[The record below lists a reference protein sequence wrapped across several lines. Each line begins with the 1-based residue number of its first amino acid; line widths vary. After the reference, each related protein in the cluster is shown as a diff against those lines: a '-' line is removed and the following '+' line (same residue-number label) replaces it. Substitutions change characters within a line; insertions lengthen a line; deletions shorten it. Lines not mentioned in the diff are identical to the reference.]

1 MMQVTLYLAHCAGD
15 FGSNDCVDPS
25 TVILILALHLIS
37 TGGLFYLIG
46 RQMPPR
52 GGLGAF
58 GFGAVVFGTA
68 YALRF
73 VLGMASDGP
82 LGMLLDAA
90 MILASFLF
98 LVGLR
103 QFMRRSVLSAGWLAA
118 AVAGYLVLRGV
129 AVAVYGP
136 VGRYLLLNE
145 TLAVTYLALAV
156 AAALES
162 RREDAALRLP
172 LRLLVALMS
181 GLGVLTAARGAVI
194 FTQGVGALYHGT
206 AAQVFYAYSS
216 FAAVLLGP
224 ILLWMVF
231 VRLNRQLAELAT
243 HDALTR
249 LLNRNGLD
257 DVLRRHFG
265 SRDNAPLTLLQV
277 DIDHFKR
284 INDAHGHN
292 AGDAVLRTVAATL
305 TQNVRGGDFVARTG
319 GEEFLVGCAGGDAA
333 TALALAERLRAAV
346 AMEPTPWAGS
356 AGELRCTISIGVSKA
371 FGRLAEW
378 EAAARV
384 ADAALYAAKQ
394 AGRDRIEVAA

>member
-1 MMQVTLYLAHCAGD
+1 MD
-15 FGSNDCVDPS
+15 SVDPT
-25 TVILILALHLIS
+25 TVIVILALHLVS
-37 TGGLFYLIG
+37 SGGLFYLIG
-46 RQMPPR
+46 RQMPAR
-52 GGLGAF
+52 SGLAAF
-58 GFGAVVFGTA
+58 GSGAMVFGGA
-68 YALRF
+68 YALRLR
-73 VLGMASDGP
+73 LGMETEAP

-103 QFMRRSVLSAGWLAA
+103 QFLRRSAPSAMWLAA
-118 AVAGYLVLRGV
+118 AIGAYLVLRGA
-129 AVAVYGP
+129 AVAAYGP
-136 VGRYLLLNE
+136 VGRYFLLNE
-145 TLAVTYLALAV
+145 TLGVSYLALAV
-156 AAALES
+156 AAAVES

-172 LRLLVALMS
+172 LRLLVVLMS
-181 GLGVLTAARGAVI
+181 VLGVLTASRGVVI
-194 FTQGVGALYHGT
+194 FTDGIGALYRG
-206 AAQVFYAYSS
+206 AMAQVFYAYSS

-224 ILLWMVF
+224 VLLWMVF

-265 SRDNAPLTLLQV
+265 SRENTPLTLLQV

-284 INDAHGHN
+284 INDTHGHN
-292 AGDAVLRTVAATL
+292 AGDAVLRTVARTL
-305 TQNVRGGDFVARTG
+305 TLNVRGGDFVARTG

-333 TALALAERLRAAV
+333 TALALAERLRDAV
-346 AMEPTPWAGS
+346 AKAPTSWAGL
-356 AGELRCTISIGVSKA
+356 GELRCTISIGISKS

-394 AGRDRIEVAA
+394 AGRDRVEVAA